1 MHCYFCE
8 QTSPEGS
15 LFCKPCGSPFHL
27 APCPRCAAVND
38 LKVASCYKCKAIL
51 PIRRAET
58 KEVASNNVVAKNKN
72 AKPVIEP
79 TSEAPALAVA
89 AVHKVPQSA
98 LIEASHNEKSNAAS
112 VYASSPVT
120 IGEAPVVS
128 SVLPADVYDDAD
140 QKSDQPDHSLAD
152 LHDENYKNTIV
163 LQRAAVEVQVDVNE
177 SGYQQTI
184 PVRRPLE
191 KVHDEDYQK
200 TIALQRA
207 PADALPAP
215 RAGASRHPP
224 VDAYDVNYQKT
235 IALPRTLQPAPV
247 DVHDEAYVKTI
258 SLRHPTAS
266 LANGTA
272 PQLAAE
278 ADSLSIAISADLQDE
293 RARLPIDL
301 VQRAKW
307 GQRALLASV
316 ALLAIVT
323 AAYFFLR
330 SEQSQIVSNINTA
343 AEPAQ
348 LQTEALEKS
357 SALPVS
363 KAIDPLPLN
372 VPIDAAKQTQNKV
385 VTQPPPGASSSPPP
399 LPAKQAVAPAR
410 ATQSTK
416 AAPTGQVL
424 YLPPGATSASA
435 AATAAAIAEA
445 IGKTSATPSVKPSSV
460 PTAKPAP
467 PTKAAAPT
475 VANTR
480 ASEVATAKGAGNS
493 GAVSSAPVPCTEALA
508 VLGLCV
514 MQAAPPK
521 P

>member
-1 MHCYFCE
+1 M
-8 QTSPEGS
+8 
-15 LFCKPCGSPFHL
+15 FCKPCGSPFHL

-58 KEVASNNVVAKNKN
+58 KEVASNNVVAKNRS

-79 TSEAPALAVA
+79 TSEVPALAVA
-89 AVHKVPQSA
+89 AVHELSRPA

-120 IGEAPVVS
+120 IEEAPVVS

-152 LHDENYKNTIV
+152 LHDENYQNTIV

-215 RAGASRHPP
+215 RAGASQHPP

-235 IALPRTLQPAPV
+235 IALERSLPRTLHPTSV

-266 LANGTA
+266 LANGAA
-272 PQLAAE
+272 PQLAAD
-278 ADSLSIAISADLQDE
+278 ANALSRAISADLQDE

-330 SEQSQIVSNINTA
+330 SEQSQIVSNTNTA

-385 VTQPPPGASSSPPP
+385 VTQPRPGASSSPPP

-410 ATQSTK
+410 ATQPTK

-445 IGKTSATPSVKPSSV
+445 IGKTSATPSVKPSNV

-514 MQAAPPK
+514 MQTAPPK